1 MKKIIR
7 LTESELQNIVKSSV
21 RRILKEDVLGND
33 WNVSDNESVY
43 NNYEPFED
51 QERHEQEDE
60 FRDNFDWGAQGEHNI
75 DPTQYDD
82 YDQISGSENYMNY
95 EDYDPIEEDPESYM
109 NYDDHDPTD
118 NELYLYGQW

>member
-21 RRILKEDVLGND
+21 RRILKEDVLGDN
-33 WNVSDNESVY
+33 WNVSDDESIY

-51 QERHEQEDE
+51 QERYEQEAE

-82 YDQISGSENYMNY
+82 YD
-95 EDYDPIEEDPESYM
+95 PIEEDPESYM
-109 NYDDHDPTD
+109 DYEHHDPTD